1 MSAPTASVFSSSNV
15 PAAPP
20 DALFGLVK
28 QFKEDPSDKKVS
40 LVIGAY
46 RDDNNQPWL
55 LPSVIKVFSFYYL
68 LLHSSIAS
76 LMMMIKGP

>member
-1 MSAPTASVFSSSNV
+1 MSAPSASVFTSSSV

-46 RDDNNQPWL
+46 RDNDNKPWL
-55 LPSVIKVFSFYYL
+55 LPSVKKV
-68 LLHSSIAS
+68 
-76 LMMMIKGP
+76 

>member
-1 MSAPTASVFSSSNV
+1 MSTPTASVFSSSNV
-15 PAAPP
+15 PVAPP

-55 LPSVIKVFSFYYL
+55 LPSVIKVFSFII
-68 LLHSSIAS
+68 SFSIRVS
-76 LMMMIKGP
+76 PV

>member
-1 MSAPTASVFSSSNV
+1 MAAPSGSVFSSSNV

-28 QFKEDPSDKKVS
+28 QFKEDPSEKKVS

-46 RDDNNQPWL
+46 RDDNNKPWL
-55 LPSVIKVFSFYYL
+55 LPSVIKVGSIL
-68 LLHSSIAS
+68 SSR
-76 LMMMIKGP
+76 